1 MSRAA
6 EARARLDKVGIDEI
20 VEMIAV
26 EGASLRGIANEVGVS
41 AGSLLTWI
49 EADPERSARVRD
61 AREQLAKLWDEKAED
76 VLQQARDE
84 FTLKKARELASHYRW
99 RASKTAPRE
108 YGDRVEVKATMS
120 LESLVTG
127 SYKQPEA
134 AE

>member
-61 AREQLAKLWDEKAED
+61 ARAQLAKLWDEKAED
-76 VLQQARDE
+76 VLQQADDE
-84 FTLKKARELASHYRW
+84 FKLKKARELASHYRW

-134 AE
+134 DE

>member
-76 VLQQARDE
+76 VLHQAHDE

-108 YGDRVEVKATMS
+108 YGDRVEVKGTMT
-120 LESLVTG
+120 LEQLVAA
-127 SYKQPEA
+127 SAPEA
-134 AE
+134 VPE

>member
-76 VLQQARDE
+76 VLQQAGDE

-108 YGDRVEVKATMS
+108 YGDRVEVKGTMT
-120 LESLVTG
+120 LEQLVAA
-127 SYKQPEA
+127 SAPEVVP
-134 AE
+134 E

>member
-76 VLQQARDE
+76 VLHQAHDE

-108 YGDRVEVKATMS
+108 YGDRVEVKGTMT
-120 LESLVTG
+120 LEQLVAA
-127 SYKQPEA
+127 SAPEVVP
-134 AE
+134 E

>member
-108 YGDRVEVKATMS
+108 YGDRVEVKGTMT
-120 LESLVTG
+120 LEQLVAA
-127 SYKQPEA
+127 SAPEA
-134 AE
+134 VPE

>member
-61 AREQLAKLWDEKAED
+61 ARAQLAKLWDEKAED
-76 VLQQARDE
+76 VLQQADDE
-84 FTLKKARELASHYRW
+84 FKLKKARELASHYRW

>member
-76 VLQQARDE
+76 VLQQAFDE

-108 YGDRVEVKATMS
+108 YGDRVEVKGTMT
-120 LESLVTG
+120 LEQLVAA
-127 SYKQPEA
+127 SAPEA
-134 AE
+134 VPE

>member
-76 VLQQARDE
+76 VLQQAFDE
-84 FTLKKARELASHYRW
+84 FTLKKTRELASHYRW

-108 YGDRVEVKATMS
+108 YGDRVEVKGTMT
-120 LESLVTG
+120 LEQLVAA
-127 SYKQPEA
+127 SAPEA
-134 AE
+134 VPE

>member
-76 VLQQARDE
+76 VLQQAGDE

-108 YGDRVEVKATMS
+108 YGDRVEVKGTMT
-120 LESLVTG
+120 LEQLVAA
-127 SYKQPEA
+127 SAPEA
-134 AE
+134 VPE

>member
-61 AREQLAKLWDEKAED
+61 ARAQLAKLWDEKAED
-76 VLQQARDE
+76 VLQQADDE
-84 FTLKKARELASHYRW
+84 FKLKKARELASHYRW

-108 YGDRVEVKATMS
+108 YGDRVEVKGTMT
-120 LESLVTG
+120 LEQLVAA
-127 SYKQPEA
+127 SAPEVVP
-134 AE
+134 E

>member
-26 EGASLRGIANEVGVS
+26 EGASLRGIATEVGVS

-61 AREQLAKLWDEKAED
+61 ARAQLAKLWDEKAED
-76 VLQQARDE
+76 VLQQADDE
-84 FTLKKARELASHYRW
+84 FKLKKARELASHYRW

>member
-76 VLQQARDE
+76 VLQQAGDE
-84 FTLKKARELASHYRW
+84 FTLKKAREQQG
-99 RASKTAPRE
+99 E
-108 YGDRVEVKATMS
+108 N
-120 LESLVTG
+120 
-127 SYKQPEA
+127 
-134 AE
+134 

>member
-108 YGDRVEVKATMS
+108 YGDRVEVKGTMT
-120 LESLVTG
+120 LEQLVAA
-127 SYKQPEA
+127 SAPEVVP
-134 AE
+134 E